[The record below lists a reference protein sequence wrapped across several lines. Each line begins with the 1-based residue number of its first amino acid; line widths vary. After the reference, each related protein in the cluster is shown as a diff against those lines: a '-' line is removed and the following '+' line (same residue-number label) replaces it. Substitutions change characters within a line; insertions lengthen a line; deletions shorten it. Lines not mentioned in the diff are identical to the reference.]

1 ATAPALRPANG
12 PGRCPAVCASRSTPP
27 HAVATARATQATGG
41 DHQRIDESWALAAA
55 MVAGGSSAEVID
67 AGDHAHG
74 ALDTAIGEP
83 TDEVVTPPVGH
94 FLGSCLR

>member
-1 ATAPALRPANG
+1 
-12 PGRCPAVCASRSTPP
+12 
-27 HAVATARATQATGG
+27 
-41 DHQRIDESWALAAA
+41 
-55 MVAGGSSAEVID
+55 MVAGGSSAEVSD

>member
-1 ATAPALRPANG
+1 MAREREARRGAAALPCTNTRKPIE
-12 PGRCPAVCASRSTPP
+12 RVSS
-27 HAVATARATQATGG
+27 
-41 DHQRIDESWALAAA
+41 ESWALAAA

-83 TDEVVTPPVGH
+83 TDEVVTPPVGR